1 MKRILFVDDEPM
13 ILDALRDV
21 LRGQRKQWDMVF
33 ALGGQQ
39 ALDAL
44 ANASWDVV
52 VSDMRMPGIDGV
64 AVLQFAQ
71 ERHPHAVRIVL
82 SGHAEREAVVKALR
96 VAHQFLSKP
105 CTVTG
110 IRSAIDR
117 ACDLQSL
124 LQDDTIRRLVGK
136 VERLPSVPHTYLALT
151 RAAAQPEVGLAEL
164 TKIVEQ
170 DPAMAAKVLQ
180 LVNSSYFGLGRTQ
193 SSLHSAVNY
202 LGAELL
208 KALALTAHV
217 FDAGAGFSIPGF
229 SLESLQRHS
238 VLVARL
244 GQRFFDDKERSSDVF
259 TAAILHDIGK
269 ILLAMSV
276 PQLFAAT
283 LEESRRTGSP
293 AHVVEQ
299 ALIGTTHAAVGAYL
313 LGLWGLPIGIVHA
326 VAHQHELALAEPN
339 STAVGLHVAIA
350 LSGPLDGSASDPS
363 AGDGVDIGFVERS
376 PFAAELPRWRRI
388 AEEARAALVSE

>member
-1 MKRILFVDDEPM
+1 
-13 ILDALRDV
+13 
-21 LRGQRKQWDMVF
+21 MVF

-44 ANASWDVV
+44 ASASWDVI

-64 AVLQFAQ
+64 AVLQFAKD
-71 ERHPHAVRIVL
+71 RHPHAVRIVL

-105 CTVTG
+105 CTAAG

-117 ACDLQSL
+117 ACELQSL
-124 LQDDTIRRLVGK
+124 LQDEAIRRVVGN
-136 VERLPSVPHTYLALT
+136 VQRLPSVPHTYLALT
-151 RAAAQPEVGLAEL
+151 RAAAHPGVGLAEL
-164 TKIVEQ
+164 AAIVEQ

-193 SSLHSAVNY
+193 SSLQGAVNY

-229 SLESLQRHS
+229 SLESLQRRS

-244 GQRFFDDKERSSDVF
+244 AQRFFADKEQSSDVF
-259 TAAILHDIGK
+259 TAAILHGIGK

-276 PQLFAAT
+276 PEAFAAA
-283 LEESRRTGSP
+283 LEESRLTGRP
-293 AHVVEQ
+293 AHVVEK

-313 LGLWGLPIGIVHA
+313 LGLWGLPLGIVHA
-326 VAHQHELALAEPN
+326 VAQQHDLDLAEPN
-339 STAVGLHVAIA
+339 STAVGLHVAVA
-350 LSGPLDGSASDPS
+350 LSGAGDDPA
-363 AGDGVDIGFVERS
+363 AGPSGDDGVDIAFVERS

-388 AEEARAALVSE
+388 AEEARGEAAGEP